1 MNAGGEEPTVFI
13 VGAPRTGSTILYQ
26 ILTNTLCIT
35 YPDNLTQ
42 KFGDHLL
49 CGLRA
54 SRLLFGD
61 RPHDCFSSDRGRTPH
76 CGLHA
81 PNEMEHFFKRLFP
94 NVRAVD
100 TEIAAAT
107 TLAKLL
113 CRAARA
119 YKRPI
124 VFKSLRIG
132 QRIGLLVEQMP
143 FARFI
148 HIKRDPLFTAQSI
161 ILARK
166 AEGKPPDAVWYVVP
180 RRSEELAEIHG
191 IRKVVRQIHLINE
204 DIEREFSRFSGIGA
218 TVEYRKLC
226 DDPAAEVNRLSAFL
240 GGIPERRRHQ
250 RPAVSYS
257 ESRMLDGAAFSEL
270 RLAVQ
275 ELEWR

>member
-1 MNAGGEEPTVFI
+1 MKGAGEVPVVFI

-26 ILTNTLCIT
+26 VLTNALRVT

-42 KFGDHLL
+42 RFGDRLL
-49 CGLRA
+49 CGLRI
-54 SRLLFGD
+54 SRLVFGD
-61 RPHDCFSSDRGRTPH
+61 RPHDCFSSDRGRTAH

-94 NVRAVD
+94 NVHTVVA
-100 TEIAAAT
+100 EIAAAT

-113 CRAARA
+113 RRAVRA
-119 YKRPI
+119 HRRPI

-132 QRIGLLVEQMP
+132 QRIGLLAERVP

-148 HIKRDPLFTAQSI
+148 YIKRDPLFTAQSI

-166 AEGKPPDAVWYVVP
+166 AEGKPPDAVWYVIP
-180 RRSEELAEIHG
+180 RRSGELAEFHG
-191 IRKVVRQIHLINE
+191 IRKVVRQIHLIHE
-204 DIEREFSRFSGIGA
+204 DIEQEFSRFPGVGA
-218 TVEYRKLC
+218 TVEYRELC
-226 DDPAAEVNRLSAFL
+226 DDPAAVVDRLSAFL

-250 RPAVSYS
+250 RPAIAYS
-257 ESRMLDGAAFSEL
+257 ESRMLDGAAFNEL